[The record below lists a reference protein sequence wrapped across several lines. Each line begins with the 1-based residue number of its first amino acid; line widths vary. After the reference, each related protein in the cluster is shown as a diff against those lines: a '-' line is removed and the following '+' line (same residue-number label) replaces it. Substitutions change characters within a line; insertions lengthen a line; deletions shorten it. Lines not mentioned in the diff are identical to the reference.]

1 MLLRNRTKPVEI
13 STVKLGLFPSLATVP
28 RTTLRMTYNII
39 KRTLDGQFQL
49 IISLPTTWTFSGR
62 R

>member
-49 IISLPTTWTFSGR
+49 IISLPTT
-62 R
+62 